1 VTPEDTRAATESVD
15 AVLPACRSTPARAT
29 RDDLLLAA
37 LIAGQN
43 VETAA
48 QAARMGRRTAFRRL
62 QDPAFQQQ
70 LRAARQEVFGRAA
83 ARAAAHLGE
92 AVDVLADLMRG
103 AASEQVKRG
112 AASDLAQVADRLN
125 AMTALD
131 ERLAALETAVSDLAA
146 RSYPLPMNYP
156 RSIA

>member
-1 VTPEDTRAATESVD
+1 MDD
-15 AVLPACRSTPARAT
+15 ANPAGRSPSGEAPAPRRGEPRRAT

-37 LIAGQN
+37 LVSGLN
-43 VETAA
+43 VDAA
-48 QAARMGRRTAFRRL
+48 SQEAKMGRRTAFRRL
-62 QDPAFQQQ
+62 QDPAFQQR

-83 ARAAAHLGE
+83 ARAASHLGA

-103 AASEQVKRG
+103 ASSEQVKRG
-112 AASDLAQVADRLN
+112 AAADLAQVADRLN

-131 ERLAALETAVSDLAA
+131 ERLAALEGAVSELAA
-146 RSYPLPMNYP
+146 RSFTHPLNYP

>member
-1 VTPEDTRAATESVD
+1 MNDCTATPASPDGNVPA
-15 AVLPACRSTPARAT
+15 ACRRAPARAT

-37 LIAGQN
+37 LISGMN
-43 VETAA
+43 VDAAA
-48 QAARMGRRTAFRRL
+48 QEAKMGRRTAFRRL
-62 QDPAFQQQ
+62 QDASFQQR

-83 ARAAAHLGE
+83 ARAASHLGA

-103 AASEQVKRG
+103 ASSEQVKRG
-112 AASDLAQVADRLN
+112 AAADLAQVADRLN

-131 ERLAALETAVSDLAA
+131 ERLAALEAAVSDLAS
-146 RSYPLPMNYP
+146 RTYPHTFNYP